1 MIALSEL
8 VLGTQLVLG
17 TPWQAVAVAIWA
29 LGEILAIVFVYRVLT
44 RGGSPASTLLWM
56 VVILAAPWF
65 GLLLYYLMPRR
76 LQLRRL
82 RRVQVRV
89 QQLRQRRARPGTSE
103 EPRDR
108 DGHPISGLQALLATA
123 EEVGLE
129 GGNDAQWLPSGEDFI
144 AAAAAAIA
152 AAQNEVHCV
161 VYIFR
166 PDAAGL
172 RFLSLLIAAAKR
184 GVKVRLLFDSFGS
197 WGLKAFHLEE
207 LRAAGGRAE
216 AFLPLFWKRRPF
228 TVNLRNH
235 RKLLIVDGEAGF
247 VGGRNVGDEYFTD
260 RVGRTRVWLDA
271 MMAVRGPAVRRMQ
284 DVFLED
290 WYTATEEVLEVT
302 PCSTPAP
309 PGPEACR
316 IGIVCSGP
324 DREQSYLWYALIQ
337 AIGQAQTSVELSSPY
352 LVPPP
357 MLLFSLQLA
366 AARGVRV
373 RIYTNGPKAEA
384 AVLYHAQRS
393 YYERFLE
400 AGIELYET
408 TDVYNHAKLLVVDRR
423 HVMVGSANMD
433 LRSANLNFEIAAVAV
448 DAEPF
453 AEQVLATLERRLVGF
468 RQLSMQDLPQDPFR
482 RAIDGFCGLLSPLL

>member
-166 PDAAGL
+166 PDAAAGL
-172 RFLSLLIAAAKR
+172 RFLEPADAAREAR
-184 GVKVRLLFDSFGS
+184 RDGAVALRLVRQL
-197 WGLKAFHLEE
+197 GLKAAHLAG

-216 AFLPLFWKRRPF
+216 AFLPLLWKRRPF

-235 RKLLIVDGEAGF
+235 RKLLIVDGARRLRRRPQRRRR
-247 VGGRNVGDEYFTD
+247 VLHRPGRPTSALA
-260 RVGRTRVWLDA
+260 RCDA
-271 MMAVRGPAVRRMQ
+271 RRCAVRRSTACRTCSSKTGARRPTKCSSRRPAVRR
-284 DVFLED
+284 LRL
-290 WYTATEEVLEVT
+290 A
-302 PCSTPAP
+302 PRPAASASCAVDP
-309 PGPEACR
+309 IASSPTF
-316 IGIVCSGP
+316 GI
-324 DREQSYLWYALIQ
+324 ALVQ
-337 AIGQAQTSVELSSPY
+337 AIGEAQTSVELSSPY

-357 MLLFSLQLA
+357 MLLFALQLA

-384 AVLYHAQRS
+384 AILYHAQRS

-408 TDVYNHAKLLVVDRR
+408 VT
-423 HVMVGSANMD
+423 STTT
-433 LRSANLNFEIAAVAV
+433 RSCSWSIA
-448 DAEPF
+448 
-453 AEQVLATLERRLVGF
+453 G
-468 RQLSMQDLPQDPFR
+468 M
-482 RAIDGFCGLLSPLL
+482 